1 MLAIPAAVDTIAYII
16 CYYIIMHF
24 DKGNTLAT
32 RKEFHTLAQTRP
44 IFLDGSTGSELV
56 KRGLPAGACPEQWV
70 IENPDAIR
78 DLHSKYAAAGC
89 DIILAC
95 TFGANRIKLADH
107 GLSHA
112 VDEMNEQ
119 LVRISRPAVGKAW
132 LFGDMSPTGRI
143 VEPFGDLPFEE
154 AVDVFRQQAAALL
167 RGGVDGFM
175 IETMLDIQE
184 VRAALI
190 AVRSLAPDIP
200 VLTSLTYDKDG
211 KTLTGGGPD
220 SAIVTLQALGADAVG
235 SNCST
240 GPEEM
245 LRLAQTALPYSRVPV
260 LAKPNAGVPEMVDGK
275 VRYNL
280 EPEAFASSLMKFVNA
295 GARVVG
301 GCCGTSPDH
310 ITEAISRIKALSPM
324 PKLPDPANSLPAV
337 SSARKVVSFAS
348 STDPRPPMRV
358 IGERINPT
366 GKKAF
371 QAELLSGDLAGV
383 RRFADEQLASGAD
396 LLDVNLGL
404 GGIDE
409 VDFLRQ
415 AVTLLANANPLPL
428 VIDSV
433 NPDAM
438 EAALRI
444 YPGRALV
451 NSVSGEQA
459 RIEKLLPIAAKY
471 GAMLIVLPV
480 AEGFIPN
487 TPDERMAVTR
497 DVMAEVAKHGYS
509 ADDVIVDGLAMT
521 ISSDPDAALSSLIFI
536 RRLTEELGLRTMIG
550 LSNISFGMPERS
562 LINAHFLSMAAAA
575 GLGAVIANPSVES
588 LMSAKDAANALLGR
602 RDGIG
607 TFIALHGGKKD
618 APATAAAAPASSP
631 ADQAG
636 QCILKGDIKKV
647 AASVQSAL
655 DAGTP
660 AEKLVD
666 DYLVPAIVKAGDL
679 FEKKEYYLPQLMLSG
694 EAMRL
699 AMEVAEPE
707 LEKAR
712 AGQATVGRGTI
723 IFATVKGDVHDIGK
737 NLVVLMLRN
746 HGFTVIDLGK
756 DVDPEEI
763 IKEASKP
770 EVRIV
775 GLSALMT
782 TTLAAMKESVAAIKA
797 AGVKANIMVGGAA
810 VTEGY
815 AREIG
820 ANGFSTDAVSAVR
833 LAEKLAADGSGG
845 FIAEKN

>member
-1 MLAIPAAVDTIAYII
+1 MP
-16 CYYIIMHF
+16 
-24 DKGNTLAT
+24 T
-32 RKEFHTLAQTRP
+32 RKEFHALARKRP

-78 DLHSKYAAAGC
+78 DLHSKYTAAGS

-167 RGGVDGFM
+167 RAGVDGFM

-184 VRAALI
+184 ARAALI

-245 LRLAQTALPYSRVPV
+245 LKLAQTALPYSRVPM
-260 LAKPNAGVPEMVDGK
+260 LAKPNAGVPVMVDGK

-280 EPEAFASSLMKFVNA
+280 EPDAFATSLIKFVNA

-301 GCCGTSPDH
+301 GCCGTSPEH
-310 ITEAISRIKALSPM
+310 ITEAINRIKALSPV
-324 PKLPDPANSLPAV
+324 PALPDPAFSLPSV
-337 SSARKVVSFAS
+337 SSARKVVSFAGK
-348 STDPRPPMRV
+348 TDPRPPMRV

-371 QAELLSGDLAGV
+371 QAELLSGDLSGV
-383 RRFADEQLASGAD
+383 RRFADEQLAAGAD

-409 VDFLRQ
+409 VDYLRQ
-415 AVTLLANANPLPL
+415 AVVLLANANPLPL

-433 NPDAM
+433 NPKAM

-451 NSVSGEQA
+451 NSVSGEHD

-487 TPDERMAVTR
+487 TPDERVTVTK
-497 DVMAEVAKHGYS
+497 DVMTAVAKHGYS
-509 ADDVIVDGLAMT
+509 ADDVVVDGLAMT
-521 ISSDPDAALSSLIFI
+521 ISSDPEAALNSIEFI
-536 RRLTEELGLRTMIG
+536 RRLTEEHGLRTMIG
-550 LSNISFGMPERS
+550 LSNISFGMPERG

-607 TFIALHGGKKD
+607 SFITLHGGKKD
-618 APATAAAAPASSP
+618 GPASGAAPAKVATPTSP
-631 ADQAG
+631 ADHAAE
-636 QCILKGDIKKV
+636 CVIKGDVKRV
-647 AASVQSAL
+647 AAAVQAAL
-655 DAGTP
+655 DSGVP
-660 AEKLVD
+660 ADELVEK
-666 DYLVPAIVKAGDL
+666 YLVTAIVKAGDL
-679 FEKKEYYLPQLMLSG
+679 FEKKEYYLPQLMLAG

-699 AMEVAEPE
+699 AMEVAEPA

-712 AGQATVGRGTI
+712 AGEARVGRGTI

-746 HGFTVIDLGK
+746 HGFNVVDLGK
-756 DVDPEEI
+756 DVSPERI
-763 IKEASKP
+763 IKEALKP
-770 EVRIV
+770 EVRVV

-782 TTLAAMKESVAAIKA
+782 TTLAAMKDAVAAIKA
-797 AGVKANIMVGGAA
+797 AGLKAHIMVGGAA

-820 ANGFSTDAVSAVR
+820 ANGFSTDAVSAVK
-833 LAEKLAADGSGG
+833 LAEKLASDGNGN
-845 FIAEKN
+845 FIAETN

>member
-1 MLAIPAAVDTIAYII
+1 MP
-16 CYYIIMHF
+16 
-24 DKGNTLAT
+24 T
-32 RKEFHTLAQTRP
+32 RKEFHALAAQRP

-78 DLHSKYAAAGC
+78 DLHSKYAAAGS

-119 LVRISRPAVGKAW
+119 LVRISRTAVGNAW

-184 VRAALI
+184 ARAALI

-200 VLTSLTYDKDG
+200 VFTSLTYDKDG

-245 LRLAQTALPYSRVPV
+245 LKLAQAALPYSRVPV

-280 EPEAFASSLMKFVNA
+280 EPDAFATSLMKFVNA

-301 GCCGTSPDH
+301 GCCGTSPEH
-310 ITEAISRIKALSPM
+310 ITEAINRVKALSPVPAM
-324 PKLPDPANSLPAV
+324 PSPDSSLPSI
-337 SSARKVVSFAS
+337 SSARKVVSFAGK
-348 STDPRPPMRV
+348 TDPRPPMRV

-371 QAELLSGDLAGV
+371 QAELLSGDLSGV
-383 RRFADEQLASGAD
+383 RRFADDQLAAGAD

-404 GGIDE
+404 GGLDE
-409 VDFLRQ
+409 ADSLRQ
-415 AVTLLANANPLPL
+415 AVVLLANANPLPL

-451 NSVSGEQA
+451 NSVSGEHA

-487 TPDERMAVTR
+487 TPDERVAVTKE
-497 DVMAEVAKHGYS
+497 VMAAVAKHGYS
-509 ADDVIVDGLAMT
+509 EDDVIVDGLAMT
-521 ISSDPDAALSSLIFI
+521 ISSDPEAALNSIEFI
-536 RRLTEELGLRTMIG
+536 RRLTEEHGLRSMIG
-550 LSNISFGMPERS
+550 LSNISFGMPERG

-607 TFIALHGGKKD
+607 NFIALHGGKKD
-618 APATAAAAPASSP
+618 APAAAKEAPAASP

-636 QCILKGDIKKV
+636 LCILKGDVKKV
-647 AASVQSAL
+647 ASAVQAAL
-655 DAGTP
+655 EGGIAPDVLV
-660 AEKLVD
+660 EKH
-666 DYLVPAIVKAGDL
+666 LVPAIVKAGDL
-679 FEKKEYYLPQLMLSG
+679 FETKEYYLPQLMLAG

-699 AMEVAEPE
+699 AMEVAEPA
-707 LEKAR
+707 LEKTREGKAP
-712 AGQATVGRGTI
+712 VGRGTI

-746 HGFTVIDLGK
+746 HGFTVVDLGK
-756 DVDPEEI
+756 DVAPERI
-763 IKEASKP
+763 IKEAEKP
-770 EVRIV
+770 EVRVV

-782 TTLAAMKESVAAIKA
+782 TTLAAMKDSVTAIKA
-797 AGVKANIMVGGAA
+797 AGVKAPIMVGGAA

-815 AREIG
+815 AREI
-820 ANGFSTDAVSAVR
+820 AADGFSTDAVSAVK
-833 LAEKLAADGSGG
+833 LAEKLAADGNGK
-845 FIAEKN
+845 FIAETK